1 MSKFVDTDS
10 IVDAISGQLTGQ
22 SLLPKSSLEIKEAAK
37 DIDLYAEMQ
46 RRAALFEEKLID
58 NAHKSVE
65 LEGLGVKVLNVA
77 DRQKEVLRSL
87 GTEGRK
93 KLAAVAEDIR
103 AIADKADAAGL
114 RKQAADLRFV
124 ASKLV

>member
-1 MSKFVDTDS
+1 MSKFVDTDG
-10 IVDAISGQLTGQ
+10 IVDAISGQLTGE
-22 SLLPKSSLEIKEAAK
+22 SLLPKSSLQTKEAAK
-37 DIDLYAEMQ
+37 EIDLYAEME
-46 RRAALFEEKLID
+46 RRAALYEDKLIND
-58 NAHKSVE
+58 AHKSVE

-87 GTEGRK
+87 SGEGRK
-93 KLAAVAEDIR
+93 KLAGVAAEIR
-103 AIADKADAAGL
+103 AIADKADTAGL